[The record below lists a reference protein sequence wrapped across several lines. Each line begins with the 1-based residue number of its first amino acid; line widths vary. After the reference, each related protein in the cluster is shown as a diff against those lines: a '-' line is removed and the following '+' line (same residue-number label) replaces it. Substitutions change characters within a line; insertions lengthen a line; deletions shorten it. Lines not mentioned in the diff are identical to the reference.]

1 MLLKE
6 SGMAALAGHFERE
19 TLAIYFRT
27 LYHFA

>member
-6 SGMAALAGHFERE
+6 SGVAALAGHFGHE